1 MHDGM
6 GMPYDPIQD
15 QGHEPFKF
23 GNSAIFKSYLAI
35 YSGSCQLTRNSET
48 RAQLLNLIGP
58 DFYNYIHLYSSQG

>member
-35 YSGSCQLTRNSET
+35 YSGSCQLTRNSKFDL
-48 RAQLLNLIGP
+48 AGFL
-58 DFYNYIHLYSSQG
+58 